1 MKPKVYIETSIIG
14 YLTSPLSRDL
24 RTAGKQQYTSEWW
37 DNKRSNYEIF
47 ISDVVITEISMGNK
61 ESATK
66 RLMAVKD
73 IPVLESEES
82 VGKLAMELLKLNY
95 LPQHAQTDALHIAT
109 ATLQEMDYLLT
120 WNCKHIA
127 NATMRPK
134 IEQFLSSNGYKCPVI
149 CTPEELEG
157 G

>member
-73 IPVLESEES
+73 
-82 VGKLAMELLKLNY
+82 
-95 LPQHAQTDALHIAT
+95 
-109 ATLQEMDYLLT
+109 
-120 WNCKHIA
+120 
-127 NATMRPK
+127 
-134 IEQFLSSNGYKCPVI
+134 
-149 CTPEELEG
+149 
-157 G
+157 